1 MIMTIE
7 FYLLIFFLNFLIEL
21 SVAFLL
27 GYRHKKFL
35 LAIFGVNLFTHPIL
49 TYILL
54 ILPNFN
60 IFPGFFEITIL
71 EIAVVLTE
79 TKLLEYT
86 FETKNFLKLS
96 IAMNFASYIIG
107 LFLFW

>member
-1 MIMTIE
+1 MTIE

-35 LAIFGVNLFTHPIL
+35 FAIFGVNLFTHPIL

-54 ILPNFN
+54 FLLNFN
-60 IFPGFFEITIL
+60 IFSGFFEITIL

-86 FETKNFLKLS
+86 FETKNFLKLA

-107 LFLFW
+107 VFLFW